1 MKKCMLFAAVF
12 FCFTSLSAD
21 WGAELCEDQI
31 CSGHGECQDDGEN
44 EWCVCDSGYIA
55 SGLE

>member
-1 MKKCMLFAAVF
+1 MKNLSLLLVLFFAF
-12 FCFTSLSAD
+12 FSLSAD
-21 WGAELCEDQI
+21 WGEELCEEET

>member
-1 MKKCMLFAAVF
+1 MLFAAVF